1 MSTPNY
7 QFRVQKDAFG
17 TTYEFLGP
25 GLPQYANEL
34 HFMQQ
39 MNEWGVKHWG
49 VSQMDDQAQRTL
61 QFLMIAFE
69 MGRQDMA
76 AEIRQLI
83 GVRDPR

>member
-7 QFRVQKDAFG
+7 RFQVTKDAFG
-17 TTYEFLGP
+17 VTYEFLGP
-25 GLPQYANEL
+25 GLPQYAIEL

-39 MNEWGVKHWG
+39 MNEWGVKQWG
-49 VSQMDDQAQRTL
+49 ASQMDDQAQRTL

-83 GVRDPR
+83 GVRNPR

>member
-7 QFRVQKDAFG
+7 RFQVQKDAFG
-17 TTYEFLGP
+17 ITYEFLGP
-25 GLPQYANEL
+25 GLPQFANEL

-39 MNEWGVKHWG
+39 MNEWGVKQWG
-49 VSQMDDQAQRTL
+49 ASQTEDQAERMR

-76 AEIRQLI
+76 AEVRRLI